1 MFSPNDYQKN
11 DKISILKIN
20 MVEEAS
26 LAFKLRKLDETRNN
40 LLDEIRYNDLTSEKY
55 KNTCKDLNYV
65 GNLLILSSTTA
76 VCVSIST
83 FPWLVCV
90 PVGITISIVR
100 INICA
105 ITAGINRWKSIIKKK
120 KKHDKMLVL
129 GKDKLNA
136 IEILISKALILY

>member
-1 MFSPNDYQKN
+1 MDLLCGDFYRIYACRKTLLHYNNLFSPNDYKKN

-65 GNLLILSSTTA
+65 ENLLILSSTTA

-83 FPWLVCV
+83 FP
-90 PVGITISIVR
+90 
-100 INICA
+100 
-105 ITAGINRWKSIIKKK
+105 
-120 KKHDKMLVL
+120 
-129 GKDKLNA
+129 
-136 IEILISKALILY
+136 